1 MLYRQIYTQQNHECW
16 DKCLWVCVGYWK
28 DKSNKS
34 PVTDQIPAEL
44 IIAGSKAFGYEIL
57 TLIISVWNKEELPEE
72 WKESII
78 VPVDK
83 KSDKTESCNYRR

>member
-1 MLYRQIYTQQNHECW
+1 
-16 DKCLWVCVGYWK
+16 
-28 DKSNKS
+28 
-34 PVTDQIPAEL
+34 L

-57 TLIISVWNKEELPEE
+57 TLIISNWIKEEFPEV

-83 KSDKTESCNYRR
+83 KIDKTECIYRSYHFFQLHKKF